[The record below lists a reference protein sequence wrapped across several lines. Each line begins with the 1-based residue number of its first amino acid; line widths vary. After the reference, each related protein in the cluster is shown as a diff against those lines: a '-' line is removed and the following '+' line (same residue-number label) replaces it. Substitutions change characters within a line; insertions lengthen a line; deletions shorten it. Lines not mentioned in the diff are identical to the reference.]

1 VSHRLGFVRQG
12 FDGPAEE
19 SVTMDEQKILGDR
32 FEANRK
38 HLYRVAY
45 RMLGSPGEAEDAVQE
60 AWLRLSRAG
69 ADDVDN
75 LAGWLTTVVARVCL
89 DMLRSRKARRE
100 EPLEIPDEKG
110 GKEKPAA
117 AATVQGAIDPEQE
130 ALLAD
135 SVGLALLVVLQ
146 TLAPAERVAFVLH
159 DMFDLSFDEIASV
172 VGRTPVATRQL
183 ASRARRRVQGQT
195 TVPEVDLNRRRSVVD
210 AFLAASRSGDLE
222 GLLTVLDPDVV
233 ARADG
238 VAVQLGSVPEM
249 LGADAVARA
258 FKGRARN
265 AQVALVDGAPGV
277 VVALNGKLLLVLR
290 TKIANGLIVELEA
303 IADPQRLAELE
314 LAVL

>member
-1 VSHRLGFVRQG
+1 
-12 FDGPAEE
+12 
-19 SVTMDEQKILGDR
+19 MDEQKILGDR
-32 FEANRK
+32 FEANRR

-69 ADDVDN
+69 AEGVDN
-75 LAGWLTTVVARVCL
+75 FSGWLTTVVARVCL
-89 DMLRSRKARRE
+89 DMLRARKARRE
-100 EPLEIPDEKG
+100 DPLEVSDERG
-110 GKEKPAA
+110 GEERPAA
-117 AATVQGAIDPEQE
+117 AVAGQVTIDPEQE

-183 ASRARRRVQGQT
+183 ASRARRRVQGQPA
-195 TVPEVDLNRRRSVVD
+195 VPEVDLNRQRGVIE
-210 AFLAASRSGDLE
+210 AFLAASRGGDFD
-222 GLLTVLDPDVV
+222 GLLAVLDPDVV
-233 ARADG
+233 VRADG
-238 VAVQLGSVPEM
+238 AAVKLGSMPEM
-249 LGADAVARA
+249 RGADAVARA

-277 VVALNGKLLLVLR
+277 VVAPNGKLLLVLR
-290 TKIANGLIVELEA
+290 AKVVNGLIVEVEA

>member
-1 VSHRLGFVRQG
+1 
-12 FDGPAEE
+12 
-19 SVTMDEQKILGDR
+19 MDEQKILGDR

-45 RMLGSPGEAEDAVQE
+45 RMLGSPAEAEDAVQE

-75 LAGWLTTVVARVCL
+75 LSGWLTTVVARVCL

-100 EPLEIPDEKG
+100 EPLEIPDENG
-110 GKEKPAA
+110 GEEKPAA
-117 AATVQGAIDPEQE
+117 AAVQGTIDPEQE

-183 ASRARRRVQGQT
+183 ASRARRRVQGQP
-195 TVPEVDLNRRRSVVD
+195 TVPDVDLNRRRSVVD
-210 AFLAASRSGDLE
+210 AFLTASRSGDLE

-238 VAVQLGSVPEM
+238 VAVKLGSVPEM

-277 VVALNGKLLLVLR
+277 VVAPNGKLLLVLR